1 MQINRYW
8 YWDPFCVEEET
19 HIQSNH
25 TKWITEVLNNLQKL
39 GNAFYNRNE
48 ITARRRNP
56 IMLRGV
62 LCARFKSL
70 IWTGKLALQL
80 TIDVM
85 LWDSAYLS
93 VERNTPTKI
102 ISDFFHFSLKRS
114 DAIFSIPSV
123 GVLP

>member
-19 HIQSNH
+19 HFQLNH

-48 ITARRRNP
+48 ITARKRNP

-85 LWDSAYLS
+85 LWDSAYSS
-93 VERNTPTKI
+93 VERNIYPQRY
-102 ISDFFHFSLKRS
+102 HF
-114 DAIFSIPSV
+114 
-123 GVLP
+123 